1 MDDGAFQ
8 RAELA
13 LLLARVRDETT
24 AWLCGR
30 IGGSAGQ
37 CYERHFS
44 QLRALERWFLALHE
58 GLLQRLAAAR
68 DRDAD
73 GLRRVRRAALGLLGV
88 WTPLRARLEQRELAD
103 LAVWRCADAV
113 SDSCYAPTLAA
124 LRRLCGEERVPAR
137 PYPLPFLSPVVAP
150 YMLPAGYLPRE
161 FTQALGTGA
170 QAFAQ
175 RWPLPMVHL
184 PIACKWDPW
193 WIVMLGH
200 EVGHQVEFDLGI
212 GEPLAAALAGAGGE
226 PHWAGWAHEIFAD
239 AYAVLT
245 LGRAATR
252 ALYEL
257 VQDGSSLC
265 QRYPDYPPALVR
277 LALMEMLA
285 DGHGL
290 LNDGAGLP
298 EEFAPTRLAAGDPAC
313 LRDLAALPA
322 IVGVLQAPLPG
333 WPCTLAELCEPD
345 PADAAVL
352 RPRQVIA
359 QQFAGWVGLRGGSLA
374 DLPARRESLRAETV
388 TRLEAAAPG
397 GKREFRSFGGALESG
412 ADPTVDTDAD
422 VRDDADVVL
431 SVLSAAAW
439 RLQ

>member
-1 MDDGAFQ
+1 MIDDGAFQ
-8 RAELA
+8 RAELTQ
-13 LLLARVRDETT
+13 LLASVQGETT
-24 AWLCGR
+24 AWLGPR
-30 IGGSAGQ
+30 IGGPAGQ

-44 QLRALERWFLALHE
+44 QLRALERWFAALHE
-58 GLLQRLAAAR
+58 GLSQRLVAAGDGEAR
-68 DRDAD
+68 S
-73 GLRRVRRAALGLLGV
+73 RVKRAALGLLGV
-88 WTPLRARLEQRELAD
+88 WAPLRARLEQRERAD

-124 LRRLCGEERVPAR
+124 LRRVCGEARVPVR

-161 FTQALGTGA
+161 FTQALGAGA

-200 EVGHQVEFDLGI
+200 EVGHQVELDLGI
-212 GEPLAAALAGAGGE
+212 GEALAAALTSAGGG
-226 PHWAGWAHEIFAD
+226 PRWAGWSHEIFAD

-257 VQDGSSLC
+257 VQDGGSLC
-265 QRYPDYPPALVR
+265 QRHPDYPPALVR
-277 LALMEMLA
+277 LAVMERLA
-285 DGHGL
+285 EVHGL

-298 EEFAPTRLAAGDPAC
+298 EAFMPTRLAAGDPAC
-313 LRDLAALPA
+313 LQDLAAVPA
-322 IVGVLQAPLPG
+322 IVDVLQAPLPG
-333 WPCTLAELCEPD
+333 WPCTLAELCEAD
-345 PADAAVL
+345 PSDPVVL
-352 RPRQVIA
+352 PRQVIA
-359 QQFAGWVGLRGGSLA
+359 QQFAGWIGLRGGSLA
-374 DLPARRESLRAETV
+374 DLPARREALRAETV

-397 GKREFRSFGGALESG
+397 GKRGLPGLVDSA
-412 ADPTVDTDAD
+412 VDTNAD

-431 SVLSAAAW
+431 SAMLAAAW